1 MVEQTILRERRHTVP
16 VSLALQLLELVKR
29 WRVPPEELLS
39 VVGLTETAL
48 QNPLD
53 RLPVET
59 MCELLERARVLT
71 GEPGL
76 GYYLGLQKRVS
87 VYGYLGFAAVSASS
101 LREAL
106 ELAVRFGPLFSTAIS
121 LNLHVEGGAASLCFE
136 EQVDLGPARDIVLI
150 SLLFGLQT
158 IGTALTGQ
166 EAGGSA
172 DLAIPQPDYQARF
185 ANLAHDL
192 RFGQPFNRLVVDA
205 KTLDFPI
212 VTADR
217 MALQMA
223 RTLCERSLDDL
234 GFDTGLVDRVRRL
247 VANDQNGFRS
257 LEQVATCMHL
267 SPRTLKRRLAAQG
280 VSFSALV
287 DRERREKAMVLLR
300 SSRLSIDDVAE
311 RLDYSTAS
319 TFVRAFHRW
328 TGTTPGAYRRA
339 GRHRFASDAGRQGAQ
354 AQVRMK
360 TPTAGAS
367 AKR

>member
-1 MVEQTILRERRHTVP
+1 MMGPITQREQRHTVP
-16 VSLALQLLELVKR
+16 MSLALQLVELVKR
-29 WRVPPEELLS
+29 WQVPADELLS
-39 VVGLTETAL
+39 PFGLSEGVL
-48 QNPLD
+48 GNPLD

-59 MCELLERARVLT
+59 MGQLLGHARLLT

-106 ELAVRFGPLFSTAIS
+106 ELSVKFSPLFSTAITMD
-121 LNLHVEGGAASLCFE
+121 LHIEGGAASICFE
-136 EQVDLGPARDIVLI
+136 EQVDLGSVRDIVLI

-158 IGTALTGQ
+158 IGSALTGQ
-166 EAGGSA
+166 ATTGGA
-172 DLAIPQPDYQARF
+172 VDLAIPEPHYQARF
-185 ANLAHDL
+185 AHLAHDL
-192 RFGQPFNRLVVDA
+192 RFGQPFNRVVVNA
-205 KTLDFPI
+205 GALDSPI

-217 MALQMA
+217 TALHMA

-234 GFDTGLVDRVRRL
+234 GFDSGLVDRVRRL
-247 VANDQNGFRS
+247 LANDESGFRS
-257 LEQVATCMHL
+257 LEQVATRIHL
-267 SPRTLKRRLAAQG
+267 SPRTLKRRLASQG
-280 VSFSALV
+280 VSFSSLV

-328 TGTTPGAYRRA
+328 TGTTPAAYRR
-339 GRHRFASDAGRQGAQ
+339 GGRQRP
-354 AQVRMK
+354 VSDLER
-360 TPTAGAS
+360 
-367 AKR
+367 

>member
-1 MVEQTILRERRHTVP
+1 MMEPMTHREQRHTVP
-16 VSLALQLLELVKR
+16 VSLAMQLLEIVKR
-29 WRVPPEELLS
+29 WRVPADELLS
-39 VVGLTETAL
+39 GVGLDEKAIE
-48 QNPLD
+48 NPLD
-53 RLPVET
+53 RLAVET
-59 MCELLERARVLT
+59 MCELLERARLLT

-87 VYGYLGFAAVSASS
+87 VYGYLGFAALSAST

-121 LNLHVEGGAASLCFE
+121 VDLHIEAHAASICFE
-136 EQVDLGPARDIVLI
+136 EQVNLGSARDIVLI

-158 IGTALTGQ
+158 IGSALTGQ
-166 EAGGSA
+166 EGGASV

-185 ANLAHDL
+185 AHLAHDL
-192 RFGQPFNRLVVDA
+192 RFGQPFNRLVVEERI
-205 KTLDFPI
+205 LDKPI

-223 RTLCERSLDDL
+223 RTLCERALDDL
-234 GFDTGLVDRVRRL
+234 GFDTDLVDRVRRL
-247 VANDQNGFRS
+247 LANDENGFRS
-257 LEQVATCMHL
+257 LEHVAALIHL

-287 DRERREKAMVLLR
+287 ERERREKAMVLLR

-328 TGTTPGAYRRA
+328 TGTTPAAYRRA
-339 GRHRFASDAGRQGAQ
+339 GRQRSLSDVGR
-354 AQVRMK
+354 
-360 TPTAGAS
+360 
-367 AKR
+367 